1 MSIAK
6 AGFVCF
12 GEVNTPKEVI
22 RRKSEQA
29 RRLLEGAGIDL
40 VYTEPV
46 SDEPAGADAA
56 RAVHDLGRSDFDL
69 LVLCIAGWIPSHA
82 VVSVLFPFRHRPML
96 LWGLAGWK
104 EGDRLVT
111 TADQAGT
118 SALRKPLEDMGL
130 RFRYLYEVHDRPP
143 RMERVVAWAKAC
155 RTARELEGA
164 KVGQMGYR
172 DMQLYGTMFDGVSL
186 RSRIGVEVEF
196 FEMLEM
202 VQRAEHAPKSD
213 VDAVLA
219 RVKRE
224 WEFRKP
230 ADPAVLE
237 KAVRYYLAVRD
248 KARERGWRAVSLIDV
263 DGMKKLLGFPPAPIF
278 SLLSED
284 PGVCT
289 VPENDTLGA
298 VTQLMLRSLTGQIAA
313 YLEFYEFMDD
323 RVLMGVPDFVPREVV
338 DGKVAILPSKF
349 GDFGEGLLNVSKM
362 KTGRVTLARLT
373 SSGDRY
379 AMHLVTGN
387 AVTPR
392 KWEECGWAQPAPQL
406 PGLEIVLDVPVE
418 RFAQRVMSQ
427 HYFLVYGDATAEV
440 ADLCGLLGV
449 EVLR

>member
-29 RRLLEGAGIDL
+29 RKLLGDVGIEL
-40 VYTEPV
+40 VDAELV
-46 SDEPAGADAA
+46 SDDPAGADVA
-56 RAVHDLGRSDFDL
+56 RAVHELGRADFDL
-69 LVLCIAGWIPSHA
+69 LILCVAGWIPSHA
-82 VVSVLFPFRHRPML
+82 VVSVLSPFRHRPML

-118 SALRKPLEDMGL
+118 SALRKPMEDLGL
-130 RFRYLYEVHDRPP
+130 RFRFLYEVYDRPP
-143 RMERVVAWAKAC
+143 RMERIVAWARAC
-155 RTARELEGA
+155 RAARDLEGA

-172 DMQLYGTMFDGVSL
+172 DMRLYGTMFDGVSL
-186 RSRIGVEVEF
+186 RARIGVEVEF

-202 VQRAEHAPKSD
+202 VQRADRAAKAD
-213 VDAVLA
+213 VEAVVA

-230 ADPAVLE
+230 ADPKVLE

-248 KARERGWRAVSLIDV
+248 KARERGYQAVSLIDV

-338 DGKVAILPSKF
+338 DGKVTILPSKF
-349 GDFGEGLLNVSKM
+349 GDFGEGLLNVSKV

-379 AMHLVTGN
+379 AMHVATGN

-392 KWEECGWAQPAPQL
+392 RWEECGWAQPAPQL
-406 PGLEIVLDVPVE
+406 PGLEIVLDAPVE
-418 RFAQRVMSQ
+418 QFAQRVMSQ
-427 HYFLVYGDATAEV
+427 HYFLVYGDATAEI
-440 ADLCGLLGV
+440 AELCGLLGV

>member
-1 MSIAK
+1 MAIAT

-12 GEVNTPKEVI
+12 GEVNTPRDVI
-22 RRKSEQA
+22 RRKADHA
-29 RRLLEGAGIDL
+29 RGLLEKAGIEL
-40 VYTEPV
+40 VATDPV
-46 SDEPAGADAA
+46 SDDPAGADVA
-56 RAVHDLGRSDFDL
+56 RAVRDLGRADFDL
-69 LVLCIAGWIPSHA
+69 LILCVAGWIPSHA
-82 VVSVLFPFRHRPML
+82 VVSVLSPFRHRPML
-96 LWGLAGWK
+96 LWGLAGWM
-104 EGDRLVT
+104 EGGRLVT

-118 SALRKPLEDMGL
+118 SALRKPLEDLGL
-130 RFRYLYEVHDRPP
+130 RFRFLYEVHDRPP
-143 RMERVVAWAKAC
+143 RMERVAAWAKAC
-155 RTARELEGA
+155 RAARALEGA
-164 KVGQMGYR
+164 KVGQMGCR
-172 DMQLYGTMFDGVSL
+172 DMRLYGTMFDGVSL
-186 RSRIGVEVEF
+186 RSRIGIEVEF

-202 VQRAEHAPKSD
+202 VQRGERAAKAD
-213 VDAVLA
+213 VDAVTA

-224 WEFRKP
+224 WDFKRP

-237 KAVRYYLAVRD
+237 KAVRWYLAVRD
-248 KARERGWRAVSLIDV
+248 IARERGFGAVSLLDV

-298 VTQLMLRSLTGQIAA
+298 VTQLMLRAVTGQIAA

-338 DGKVAILPSKF
+338 DGKVTIFPAKF
-349 GDFGEGLLNVSKM
+349 GDFGEGLLNVSRV
-362 KTGRVTLARLT
+362 KTGRVTIARLT

-379 AMHLVTGN
+379 AMHLATGS

-392 KWEECGWAQPAPQL
+392 PWEECGWAPPAPQL
-406 PGLEIVLDVPVE
+406 PSLEIILDGPVE

-427 HYFLVYGDATAEV
+427 HYFLVYGGATAEV
-440 ADLCGLLGV
+440 EALCDLLGI

>member
-1 MSIAK
+1 MSIAR
-6 AGFVCF
+6 AGFVSF

-22 RRKSEQA
+22 RRKTEQA
-29 RRLLEGAGIDL
+29 RRLLEGAGIEL
-40 VYTEPV
+40 VATDPV
-46 SDEPAGADAA
+46 SDDPAGADAA
-56 RAVHDLGRSDFDL
+56 RAARELGRADFDL
-69 LVLCIAGWIPSHA
+69 LILCVAGWIPSHA
-82 VVSVLFPFRHRPML
+82 VVSVLSPFRHRPML

-118 SALRKPLEDMGL
+118 SALRKPMEDLGL
-130 RFRYLYEVHDRPP
+130 RFRFLYEVYDRPP
-143 RMERVVAWAKAC
+143 RVERIVAYAKAC
-155 RTARELEGA
+155 RAARELEGA

-172 DMQLYGTMFDGVSL
+172 DMRLYGTMFDGVSL
-186 RSRIGVEVEF
+186 RARIGIEVEF

-202 VQRAEHAPKSD
+202 VQRGDRAAKAD
-213 VDAVLA
+213 VESVVA

-224 WEFRKP
+224 WVFRKP

-237 KAVRYYLAVRD
+237 KAVRWYLAVRD
-248 KARERGWRAVSLIDV
+248 IARERGFRAVSLIDV
-263 DGMKKLLGFPPAPIF
+263 DGMKKLLGLPPAPIF

-298 VTQLMLRSLTGQIAA
+298 VTQLMLRALTGQIAA
-313 YLEFYEFMDD
+313 YLEFYEFMSD
-323 RVLMGVPDFVPREVV
+323 RVLLGVPDFVPREVV
-338 DGKVAILPSKF
+338 DGKVTILPSKF
-349 GDFGEGLLNVSKM
+349 GDFGEGLLNVSKL
-362 KTGRVTLARLT
+362 KTGRATIARLT

-379 AMHLVTGN
+379 AMHVAAGE

-406 PGLEIVLDVPVE
+406 PGLEVVLDGPVE
-418 RFAQRVMSQ
+418 EFAQRVMSQ
-427 HYFLVYGDATAEV
+427 HYFVVYGDATAEISE
-440 ADLCGLLGV
+440 LCRLLGI